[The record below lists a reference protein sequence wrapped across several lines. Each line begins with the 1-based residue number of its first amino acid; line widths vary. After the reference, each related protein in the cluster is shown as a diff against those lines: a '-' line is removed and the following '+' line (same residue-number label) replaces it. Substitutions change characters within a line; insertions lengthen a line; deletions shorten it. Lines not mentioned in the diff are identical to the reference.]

1 MSQFVDE
8 SDRAIDLS
16 RFDSDFKREKIDE
29 SNTLEAIPDGKYRVI
44 VQEVLLKETQ
54 ASGNPMVRWTLRIV
68 GPTMEDRLLWKNR
81 VITSNTLKYLKM
93 ELHVCGLDLHSLSE
107 LPQHLDQMRN
117 IQLEVTKR
125 TKGPNDNIYF
135 DRRIPDGDAGPS
147 GDDLPF

>member
-1 MSQFVDE
+1 MSQSVDE
-8 SDRAIDLS
+8 SESAIDLS
-16 RFDSDFKREKIDE
+16 RFDSDFQREKIDE
-29 SNTLEAIPDGKYRVI
+29 SSTPQAVPDGKYRVI

-54 ASGNPMVRWTLRIV
+54 ASGNPMVQWTLRIV
-68 GPTMEDRLLWKNR
+68 GSPMDDRLLWKNR
-81 VITSNTLKYLKM
+81 VITNNTLKYLKM
-93 ELHVCGLDLHSLSE
+93 ELHVCGLDLQSLSE

-135 DRRIPDGDAGPS
+135 NRRIPEGDAGPS